1 LSVQNCVNALRGV
14 LGERLSDN
22 ISILDQHGRD
32 ESWHPARRPAAVC
45 FPTTVEEIS
54 AAVRVCADH
63 QVPVI
68 PFGAGSS
75 LEGQV
80 IPTGDAVT
88 ISLSRMDQ
96 ILAVRPDDM
105 DCELQAGVTRERL
118 NTELR
123 ATGLHFPVD
132 PGANATLGGMA
143 ATRASGTTT
152 VRYGGMRDNVM
163 GLKVVMAD
171 GTIVRTGSRARKSSA
186 GYDLTRLFVGS
197 EGTLGIIAELT
208 LRLHPRPEHTA
219 TAVIGFERLE
229 TLVAAVTTVMQL
241 GLPVARCEMLDALY
255 IKAVNAYSGLSLNET
270 PTLFLELHGG
280 RAEIDNQMQ
289 AVIDVSEMVGG
300 GNPTW
305 SSDPER
311 VSRLWEARHKAY
323 YAGLQLRPGARGF
336 ATDVCVPM
344 SSLAECIEQTQ
355 ADLQASD
362 IIAPAAGHVADG
374 NFHLCIL
381 IDPDSKTEI
390 AAAEELHGRLIDR
403 ALSLG
408 GTCTGEHGIGTG
420 KAGYLRTEHGT
431 GVDVMSMIK
440 RGLDPLNIMNPGKML
455 LG

>member
-1 LSVQNCVNALRGV
+1 
-14 LGERLSDN
+14 
-22 ISILDQHGRD
+22 
-32 ESWHPARRPAAVC
+32 
-45 FPTTVEEIS
+45 
-54 AAVRVCADH
+54 
-63 QVPVI
+63 
-68 PFGAGSS
+68 
-75 LEGQV
+75 
-80 IPTGDAVT
+80 
-88 ISLSRMDQ
+88 
-96 ILAVRPDDM
+96 
-105 DCELQAGVTRERL
+105 
-118 NTELR
+118 
-123 ATGLHFPVD
+123 
-132 PGANATLGGMA
+132 
-143 ATRASGTTT
+143 
-152 VRYGGMRDNVM
+152 
-163 GLKVVMAD
+163 
-171 GTIVRTGSRARKSSA
+171 
-186 GYDLTRLFVGS
+186 
-197 EGTLGIIAELT
+197 
-208 LRLHPRPEHTA
+208 
-219 TAVIGFERLE
+219 
-229 TLVAAVTTVMQL
+229 
-241 GLPVARCEMLDALY
+241 MLDALY
-255 IKAVNAYSGLSLNET
+255 IKAVNAHSGLSLNET

-362 IIAPAAGHVADG
+362 IVAPAAGHVADG